1 MGFLEDNCTFREY
14 NHSKLKDCEPFSCGH
29 QDLDDF
35 FKNDCDDYAY
45 QLLGKTYCFNL
56 DSNNKKIVCAFTV
69 SNDSVRTKFLPK
81 NKRNKLNRKIP
92 YIKQMGS
99 YPSALIGRLG
109 VAKEFS
115 GKHYG
120 DELMDF
126 IKYWFI
132 DPANKTG
139 CRYIVVDAY
148 NEDKPINY
156 YKRNGFEFLFDN
168 ETDEKLYSGIKI
180 KLSKK
185 QLLYNRFRRFFNM
198 KEIVIEGL
206 KTRLMYFDLIVLRL
220 ND

>member
-1 MGFLEDNCTFREY
+1 MGFLTDNCTFKEY
-14 NHSKLKDCEPFSCGH
+14 NHEKLEDCEPFVCGH
-29 QDLDDF
+29 PDLDDF

-45 QLLGKTYCFNL
+45 QLLGKTYCFTL
-56 DSNNKKIVCAFTV
+56 DEDPKKVVCAFTV
-69 SNDSVRTKFLPK
+69 SNDSIRTKFIPNK
-81 NKRNKLNRKIP
+81 KRNKLNRKIP
-92 YIKQMGS
+92 YPKQMGS

-109 VAKEFS
+109 VAKEFA
-115 GKHYG
+115 GNHYG

-148 NEDKPINY
+148 NEDKPITY

-168 ETDEKLYSGIKI
+168 ETDEKKYSGIKI

-185 QLLYNRFRRFFNM
+185 QRFYNWCRRRFKM
-198 KEIVIEGL
+198 RQIVVESL
-206 KTRLMYFDLIVLRL
+206 KTRLMYFDLIILKA
-220 ND
+220 